1 VNRTEIQ
8 FPPKHAALRED
19 VHLLGSL
26 VGEVL
31 RDQGGDTLF
40 QVVEADR
47 QLAIARR
54 NGDAEAER
62 ELEQRTRGRSPG
74 LARELE
80 RAFTAWFQVVNLAEQ
95 VHRVRRRRAY
105 FQDDRDKPQP
115 GGVSAAIAAL
125 KEKGLDRHGFLSL
138 LESLQVVP
146 VFMAHPTESTRRTIL
161 RKQQRLADLL
171 FDRLNPTLSP
181 SEQRAS
187 VAEIRSEL
195 TTSWQTGDHPR
206 QQVTVA
212 DEREHVMFYLAEVLY
227 RIVPDFYEE
236 IAEAVGVHYGLAPDP
251 IEIPTLIRFASW
263 VGGDMDGNPD
273 VHGKTIRETLA
284 RQQQAIVNAYFLE
297 VQELAQA
304 LSQSGSR
311 VGVSDALRQR
321 SAEYALLMPDVRSSA
336 PARHDSMPY
345 RVFLGQV
352 AERLRATYD
361 SHATGYEAPQQF
373 ERDIALVAD
382 SLLRHRGRHA
392 GLHAVRRLQRRIDTF
407 GFHLATLDVRQ
418 HSLVH
423 HGVIARAM
431 DDPEWVDRNPV
442 ERRRQLVDWLER
454 DTGPKA
460 DLDALGKR
468 TLAVFSTMLQCRR
481 RYGAASIGAYVVNG
495 VRQADDMLAPL
506 LLARWADAVDK
517 NSDLVA
523 IDFAPMF
530 DSMQA
535 LQNAGESLSTALA
548 EPVYR
553 RHVDGR
559 GQRQMV
565 WVGYSESSKQAGI
578 IASRYAAYRA
588 QRDIVN
594 SLHAAGEKQLL
605 CHARGGSIPRGGG
618 RVDTMLN
625 GMPVGA
631 FNGWLALTEQGE
643 SINHHYGLGSIALRT
658 LERAFGALSM
668 ATAVDG
674 SGLTTLQPENRAHT
688 PQSLTADVSWE
699 SLVSCM
705 AQHSERKYL
714 DLLATPGFEGWFR
727 AVTPIDVIERMQ
739 IGNRPTTRAGQSGLM
754 AIRAVPWVF
763 AWTQNRMLLP
773 GWFGAGSGLAAAI
786 KEYGVE
792 ACREAW
798 QSPFLQH
805 LFGDLAMML
814 ARTDLAI
821 SAHYLALAQNQSSTC
836 FDSIRQEY
844 ALACDTVLQITG
856 HQDLLDDDR
865 MQQRALQ
872 LRNPYVDP
880 MHLMQVDLLA
890 RWRAGGRDN
899 RDLLD
904 ALLASINGI
913 SQGLQ
918 STG

>member
-31 RDQGGDTLF
+31 RDQGGESLF
-40 QVVEADR
+40 EVVETDR

-54 NGDAEAER
+54 NGDAAAEAQ
-62 ELEQRTRGRSPG
+62 LEQRTRGRSPA

-115 GGVSAAIAAL
+115 GGVSAAIAVL
-125 KEKGLDRHGFLSL
+125 KENGLDRNGVLNL
-138 LESLQVVP
+138 LRQLQVVP

-195 TTSWQTGDHPR
+195 TTGWQTGDHPR

-227 RIVPDFYEE
+227 RVLPDFYDE
-236 IAEAVGVHYGLAPDP
+236 IAEAIGAHFGSAPDP
-251 IEIPTLIRFASW
+251 IEIPTLIRFATW

-284 RQQQAIVNAYFLE
+284 RQQQAIVNSYFIE
-297 VQELAQA
+297 VQELAQI

-311 VGVSDALRQR
+311 VGVSEALIQR
-321 SAEYALLMPDVRSSA
+321 SADYALLMPDVRSSA
-336 PARHDSMPY
+336 PARYDSMPY

-352 AERLRATYD
+352 AERLRATYE
-361 SHATGYEAPQQF
+361 SRSTGYENPQQF
-373 ERDIALVAD
+373 QRDIALVAD
-382 SLLRHRGRHA
+382 SLMAHRGRHA
-392 GLHAVRRLQRRIDTF
+392 GLHSVRRLQRRIDTF

-418 HSLVH
+418 HSLIH

-431 DDPEWVDRNPV
+431 DERDWLDRDPSSRH
-442 ERRRQLVDWLER
+442 RQLVKWLEN
-454 DTGPKA
+454 DTGPKTE
-460 DLDALGKR
+460 LDALGKR
-468 TLAVFSTMLQCRR
+468 TLAVFTTMLQCRR
-481 RYGAASIGAYVVNG
+481 RYGNDAVGAYVVNG
-495 VRQADDMLAPL
+495 VQQADDVLAPL

-517 NSDLVA
+517 NSDLIA

-535 LQNAGESLSTALA
+535 LRRAGESLTSALA
-548 EPVYR
+548 EPLYR
-553 RHVDGR
+553 KHLDGR
-559 GQRQMV
+559 GKRQMV

-578 IASRYAAYRA
+578 IASRYAAYQA
-588 QRDIVN
+588 QQAIVD
-594 SLHAAGEKQLL
+594 SLNRAGEKQLL

-625 GMPVGA
+625 AMPPRA
-631 FNGWLALTEQGE
+631 INGWLALTEQGE
-643 SINHHYGLGSIALRT
+643 SINHHYGLSSIALRT
-658 LERAFGALSM
+658 LERAFGALSL
-668 ATAVDG
+668 ATTKAQTEINSEWEAV
-674 SGLTTLQPENRAHT
+674 A
-688 PQSLTADVSWE
+688 A
-699 SLVSCM
+699 CM
-705 AQHSERKYL
+705 ASHSERRYT
-714 DLLATPGFEGWFR
+714 DLVIHTSGFESWFR

-739 IGNRPTTRAGQSGLM
+739 IGNRPTTRAGQTGLL
-754 AIRAVPWVF
+754 ALRAVPWVF

-773 GWFGAGSGLAAAI
+773 GWYGAGSGLHAALS
-786 KEYGVE
+786 EFGLDV
-792 ACREAW
+792 CRKAW
-798 QSPFLQH
+798 QAPFMSH
-805 LFGDLAMML
+805 LFSDLAMML

-821 SAHYLALAQNQSSTC
+821 GSHYLALAPIEGHQY
-836 FDSIRQEY
+836 FDLIQAEY
-844 ALACDTVLQITG
+844 ALARESLLQITG
-856 HQDLLDDDR
+856 FEELLDDDR

-880 MHLMQVDLLA
+880 IHLMQVDLLA
-890 RWRAGGRDN
+890 RWRASGREN
-899 RDLLD
+899 RDLLE

>member
-1 VNRTEIQ
+1 MNRTEIQ

-31 RDQGGDTLF
+31 RDQGGDALF
-40 QVVEADR
+40 EVVETDR

-54 NGDAEAER
+54 NGDLDAAS
-62 ELEQRTRGRSPG
+62 ELEQRTRGRSPEM
-74 LARELE
+74 ARELE

-105 FQDDRDKPQP
+105 FQDDRHRPQP
-115 GGVSAAIAAL
+115 GGVSAAIGAL
-125 KEKGLDRHGFLSL
+125 KEKGLDRDALMAL
-138 LESLQVVP
+138 LRSLQVVP
-146 VFMAHPTESTRRTIL
+146 VFMSHPTESTRRTIL

-206 QQVTVA
+206 QQLTVA

-236 IAEAVGVHYGLAPDP
+236 IAEAIGQHYGSSPDP
-251 IEIPTLIRFASW
+251 IDIPVLIRFASW

-284 RQQQAIVNAYFLE
+284 RQQQGIVNAYFLE
-297 VQELAQA
+297 VQELAQV

-311 VGVSDALRQR
+311 VTVSEAVRQR
-321 SAEYALLMPDVRSSA
+321 TAEYALLMPDVRSSA

-345 RVFLGQV
+345 RVFLLQV
-352 AERLRATYD
+352 AERLRATYE
-361 SHATGYEAPQQF
+361 SRSTGYENPQQF
-373 ERDIALVAD
+373 ARDISLVAE
-382 SLLRHRGRHA
+382 SLLSNKGLYA
-392 GLHAVRRLQRRIDTF
+392 GLHAVRRLQRRVDTF

-418 HSLVH
+418 HSLIH
-423 HGVIARAM
+423 HGVISRAM
-431 DDPEWVDRNPV
+431 DRPDWLLLTAADRHA
-442 ERRRQLVDWLER
+442 QLVSWLEQ
-454 DTGPKA
+454 DVGPKA

-468 TLAVFSTMLQCRR
+468 TLAVFATLLQSRR
-481 RYGAASIGAYVVNG
+481 RYGDASVGAYVVNG
-495 VRQADDMLAPL
+495 VTSADDMLAPV
-506 LLARWADAVDK
+506 LLARWADAVNKDT
-517 NSDLVA
+517 DLVA

-535 LQNAGESLSTALA
+535 LEAAGSSLSRLLA
-548 EPVYR
+548 EPLYR
-553 RHVDGR
+553 RHLDGR
-559 GQRQMV
+559 GQRQWV

-578 IASRYAAYRA
+578 VASRFAAYRA
-588 QRDIVN
+588 QGDIVKA
-594 SLHAAGEKQLL
+594 LHAAGEKQLL

-618 RVDTMLN
+618 RVDAMLN
-625 GMPVGA
+625 GMPA
-631 FNGWLALTEQGE
+631 SAINGWLALTEQGE
-643 SINHHYGLGSIALRT
+643 GINHHYGLGSIALRT
-658 LERAFGALSM
+658 LERAFGSLSL
-668 ATAVDG
+668 ATASVG
-674 SGLTTLQPENRAHT
+674 APEG
-688 PQSLTADVSWE
+688 DVPSDNDWLPIAE
-699 SLVSCM
+699 CM
-705 AQHSERKYL
+705 AVAGARVYRELIIES
-714 DLLATPGFEGWFR
+714 PGFEAWFR

-739 IGNRPTTRAGQSGLM
+739 IGNRPTTRHGHSGLM

-773 GWFGAGSGLAAAI
+773 GWFGAGTALQAALQQFGL
-786 KEYGVE
+786 E
-792 ACREAW
+792 ACRAAW
-798 QSPFLQH
+798 RKPFLSH
-805 LFGDLAMML
+805 LFDDLSVML
-814 ARTDLAI
+814 SRTDLAI
-821 SAHYLALAQNQSSTC
+821 SAHYLPLASHQIKESNQFFEMIS
-836 FDSIRQEY
+836 REHE
-844 ALACDTVLQITG
+844 LACTSLLKITG
-856 HQDLLDDDR
+856 HADLLEEEP

-880 MHLMQVDLLA
+880 MHLMQVDLLS

>member
-1 VNRTEIQ
+1 MYTARVNRTEIQ

-31 RDQGGDTLF
+31 RDQGGESLF
-40 QVVEADR
+40 EVVETDR
-47 QLAIARR
+47 LLAIARR
-54 NGDAEAER
+54 NGDAAAEAQ
-62 ELEQRTRGRSPG
+62 LEQRTRGRSPA

-125 KEKGLDRHGFLSL
+125 KEKGLDRSAILTL
-138 LESLQVVP
+138 LRSLQVVP

-187 VAEIRSEL
+187 VAQIRSEL
-195 TTSWQTGDHPR
+195 TTGWQTGDHPR

-227 RIVPDFYEE
+227 RVLPDFYDE
-236 IAEAVGVHYGLAPDP
+236 IAEAIGGHFGSAPDP
-251 IEIPTLIRFASW
+251 IEIPTLIRFATW

-297 VQELAQA
+297 VQELAQV

-311 VGVSDALRQR
+311 VVVSEALIQR
-321 SAEYALLMPDVRSSA
+321 SADYALLMPDVRSSA

-352 AERLRATYD
+352 AERLRATYE
-361 SHATGYEAPQQF
+361 SRSTGYENPQQF
-373 ERDIALVAD
+373 QRDIALVAD
-382 SLLRHRGRHA
+382 SLTAHRGRYA

-423 HGVIARAM
+423 HGVISRAM
-431 DDPEWVDRNPV
+431 DDAGWLDRDPASRHR
-442 ERRRQLVDWLER
+442 ELVNWLEN
-454 DTGPKA
+454 DTGPKLE
-460 DLDALGKR
+460 LDALGKR
-468 TLAVFSTMLQCRR
+468 SLAVFSTMLQCRR
-481 RYGAASIGAYVVNG
+481 RYGNDAVGAYVVNG
-495 VRQADDMLAPL
+495 VQHSNDMLAPL

-517 NSDLVA
+517 NSDLIA
-523 IDFAPMF
+523 LDLAPMF

-535 LQNAGESLSTALA
+535 LQRAGDSLDSLLA
-548 EPVYR
+548 EPLYR
-553 RHVDGR
+553 KHLDGR
-559 GQRQMV
+559 GKRQMV

-578 IASRYAAYRA
+578 IASRYAAYQA
-588 QRDIVN
+588 QRAIGN
-594 SLHAAGEKQLL
+594 SLSAAGEKQLL

-625 GMPVGA
+625 GMPTSSI
-631 FNGWLALTEQGE
+631 NGWLALTEQGE
-643 SINHHYGLGSIALRT
+643 SINHHYGLSSIALRT

-668 ATAVDG
+668 ATAHVEPTIESD
-674 SGLTTLQPENRAHT
+674 
-688 PQSLTADVSWE
+688 WE
-699 SLVSCM
+699 AVAACM
-705 AQHSERKYL
+705 ARHSEHRYGEL
-714 DLLATPGFEGWFR
+714 VIRTPGFETWFR

-739 IGNRPTTRAGQSGLM
+739 IGNRPTTRAGQTGLL
-754 AIRAVPWVF
+754 ALRAVPWVF

-773 GWFGAGSGLAAAI
+773 GWYGAGTGLQAALT
-786 KEYGVE
+786 EFGLDT
-792 ACREAW
+792 CRKAW
-798 QSPFLQH
+798 QSPFLRH
-805 LFGDLAMML
+805 LFSDLAMML

-821 SAHYLALAQNQSSTC
+821 GAHYLTLAPTAG
-836 FDSIRQEY
+836 RQYFEQIEAEY
-844 ALACDTVLQITG
+844 ELAKVSLLQITG
-856 HQDLLDDDR
+856 YAELLDDDR

-880 MHLMQVDLLA
+880 IHLMQVDLLA
-890 RWRAGGRDN
+890 RWRASGRDN
-899 RDLLD
+899 RDLLE